1 MKKPK
6 YKLTK
11 KRIFKLSQGA
21 ISILLCILVTPFL
34 TIAGALI
41 ELSRYQSAVET
52 MQEVVDSSLLST
64 LASYDEFLEDRFGL
78 FAVSQEED
86 MANNFNKYITAN
98 SAILGGAITLENP
111 SAVGKYTLA
120 NEKIMKTQLLDF
132 SESTV
137 MTETILENFKIQD
150 ILDQFENLDE
160 IKDLS
165 NMASNLA
172 DATKSLKT
180 TVETAMALK
189 DSIESVANAAN
200 NVKQEVTNLFNEIV
214 AIYNDLNTQV
224 TEFELIEKDDGTFDF
239 KITIEKDGDTK
250 TYDNIKSYL
259 FDLYE
264 KDKTHFTKIQ
274 SAINNISA
282 NINTIKNGINAIPT
296 QFNKLKT
303 DLADTKSKFE
313 SLVNTSNSKKSGSA
327 EDQAIATSTEAA
339 TDALT
344 AIVDELEDA
353 VSEAGDSL
361 KQETVNAIKT
371 TYDEALEKIKNSF
384 TISSSPL
391 LDGTL
396 SGSASENISQLI
408 IKFIK
413 YEKDHGGFNK
423 NEFLNDFINFVLP
436 GGLSTFTSEILNF
449 KNILTEVISEAENNL
464 EKKIGDSLI
473 NLLKKLVAAIRGLF
487 DLDLFF
493 NKDLT
498 ATLSDEIAKDFTSDS
513 TNNPYQTFLNGLSKM
528 FNAIT
533 DFADSIKG
541 LKLLKFI
548 KAFADLCDSIAT
560 VFSSGIQ
567 LAISLVNKVKD
578 FANMFVSDEASLLDF
593 MLLAG
598 YMVHDLPNRTTDFKN
613 DSALTGYSYDGF
625 GTNKNRSGIPSV
637 SGIEGL
643 AKFMKDAHNGGSDT
657 TFDGAELEYIVAGT
671 QSEVMNQV
679 VAFMQV
685 YFLRLIL
692 DIKAVFTDPAVIAM
706 AATATIASWA
716 VYVLVLFGEPLC
728 DTVILVN
735 ESTNSGD
742 GCYLLKSRCYLSP
755 SGVANL
761 IDKIANIAVSNSNV
775 KDAIVNDLKDGISA
789 KDPWSSDIGAIP
801 PSVTFDYEDH
811 LFLCIAF
818 LVTET
823 DLISRFTD
831 LVQVEAKDHYTNTG
845 FNINKTY
852 ACITCKAKVTF
863 NPFISVF
870 EATDSSPF
878 VIEYE
883 QDRSY

>member
-1 MKKPK
+1 MKKPR

-11 KRIFKLSQGA
+11 KKIFKLSQGA

-64 LASYDEFLEDRFGL
+64 LASYDGFLEDRFGL
-78 FAVSQEED
+78 FAVSQEEN
-86 MANNFNKYITAN
+86 MADNFNKYITAN

-111 SAVGKYTLA
+111 TAVGKYTLA

-189 DSIESVANAAN
+189 ESIESVANAAN
-200 NVKQEVTNLFNEIV
+200 SVKQEVTNLFNEIV
-214 AIYNDLNTQV
+214 VIYNDLNAQV
-224 TEFELIEKDDGTFDF
+224 TEFELMEKEDGTFDF

-259 FDLYE
+259 FDLYD

-274 SAINNISA
+274 SAINNISS
-282 NINTIKNGINAIPT
+282 NINVIKNGINAIPT

-303 DLADTKSKFE
+303 DLADAKSKFE
-313 SLVNTSNSKKSGSA
+313 SLVNTSNSQKSGSA
-327 EDQAIATSTEAA
+327 EDKAIATSTEAA

-344 AIVDELEDA
+344 AIVDELQNA
-353 VSEAGDSL
+353 VDEAGDSL
-361 KQETVNAIKT
+361 KKETVDAIKT

-384 TISSSPL
+384 TISNSPI

-396 SGSASENISQLI
+396 SGSTSENISQLI

-423 NEFLNDFINFVLP
+423 NELLNDFISFFLP
-436 GGLSTFTSEILNF
+436 GGLATFTSEILNF

-498 ATLSDEIAKDFTSDS
+498 ATLSDEIARDFTSDS

-533 DFADSIKG
+533 EFADSIKG

-548 KAFADLCDSIAT
+548 EAFADLCDSIAT

-567 LAISLVNKVKD
+567 LAVSLVNKVKD

-598 YMVHDLPNRTTDFKN
+598 YMVHNLPNRTTDFKN
-613 DSALTGYSYDGF
+613 DSALTGYSYSGF
-625 GTNKNRSGIPSV
+625 GTNKNQSGIPSV

-643 AKFMKDAHNGGSDT
+643 AKFVKDTHNGGSDT

-692 DIKAVFTDPAVIAM
+692 DIKAVFTDPAVSAM

-755 SGVANL
+755 SGVGNL

-775 KDAIVNDLKDGISA
+775 KDAIVNDLKDGINS
-789 KDPWSSDIGAIP
+789 KEPWSSDVGAIP
-801 PSVTFDYEDH
+801 PGVTFDYEDH
-811 LFLCIAF
+811 LFLCIAL

-823 DLISRFTD
+823 DLITRFTD

-845 FNINKTY
+845 FNINKAY